1 MKLNKKRTRKWQC
14 KWDFLTPKKNMH
26 QQEILKQDLS
36 KNVEKHLK
44 LDHRIKID
52 TLKALWVNEKE
63 TQQSSRFMNNLDGKE
78 TIWAV
83 RNWELILG

>member
-1 MKLNKKRTRKWQC
+1 
-14 KWDFLTPKKNMH
+14 MH

-52 TLKALWVNEKE
+52 TLKALWVMRKKLNKAPV
-63 TQQSSRFMNNLDGKE
+63 L
-78 TIWAV
+78 
-83 RNWELILG
+83 